1 MKIILDRTKDDERN
15 INNDIFKQKSI
26 IFSKRFM

>member
-1 MKIILDRTKDDERN
+1 MKIILDGTKDDERN